1 MHTPLKMNLFSK
13 IVNAAVVRVP
23 GPVRESFTANFSE
36 TKNTEWSRSKGLF
49 EVIFYHEGKEKI
61 ARFDHAG
68 TLLEYRINL
77 QLTTIKQ
84 SVREKA
90 ASEGEI
96 MNCIEFH
103 SVDTI
108 RYEFIIRD
116 EALVRYLLLTDME
129 GNKIKRVKL

>member
-1 MHTPLKMNLFSK
+1 MDLFSK
-13 IVNAAVVRVP
+13 IIKAAVVRIP
-23 GPVRESFTANFSE
+23 SSVREGFRSKFHPV
-36 TKNTEWSRSKGLF
+36 KNVEWSHLKGLY

-61 ARFDHAG
+61 ARFDQNG

-77 QLTTIKQ
+77 QLEKIKP

-90 ASEGEI
+90 AKEGEI

-108 RYEFIIRD
+108 RYEFIVRD
-116 EALVRYLLLTDME
+116 EKLTRYLMLTDME
-129 GNKIKRVKL
+129 GRMIRKEKL

>member
-1 MHTPLKMNLFSK
+1 MNLFSK

-23 GPVRESFTANFSE
+23 GPVRESFASNFSE
-36 TKNTEWSRSKGLF
+36 TKNTEWSRHRGLF

-61 ARFDHAG
+61 ARFDYSG

-77 QLTTIKQ
+77 QLASIQQ
-84 SVREKA
+84 SVSEKA

-116 EALVRYLLLTDME
+116 ENLVRYLLLTDMQ
-129 GNKIKRVKL
+129 GNKIKKERL